1 MLGHKTSLSK
11 FKKTENISIIFS
23 NHNSMRLE
31 VKYKEKLQKTQ
42 HIEAKQYTTTQQ
54 MSCWRNQRDNNN
66 NK

>member
-42 HIEAKQYTTTQQ
+42 HIEAKHTDVW
-54 MSCWRNQRDNNN
+54 SSFPG
-66 NK
+66 

>member
-54 MSCWRNQRDNNN
+54 MSC
-66 NK
+66 